1 MLSHFF
7 IDRPIFASVI
17 SIIIMIAGGVAL
29 FGLPIAQYPEITPPQ
44 IQVAATYPGA
54 NADVVSQNVASPI
67 EQQVNGAD
75 DMIYMYSTSSS
86 SGNMTLN
93 VFFDIDRDPDLAQ
106 VDVQNR
112 VNLALPMLPQA
123 VSAQGVQIKKV
134 SATFLMVVAVYAS
147 DDRHDPTYV
156 GNYTNLYV
164 LDAIKRIPGANQ
176 AAILA
181 IPDYAMRLWV
191 KPDRMAQLG
200 ITTRDIV
207 NAVQAQNEQFAVG
220 RVGQPPNDEDVL
232 LTFPVTTKGRLTT
245 PEEFENIILRTDSKG
260 AAIVKLKDVGSAE
273 LGAKDYSL
281 RTRFNGKIATLIAVY
296 QQPGAN
302 ALQVSEDVTRVMAE
316 LDQSFPDGIEYK
328 IALDTTEF
336 VRASIEEVIIT
347 FFMACGLVIL
357 VVLIFLGN
365 FRATL
370 IPVMAV
376 PVSIIG
382 TFIGMQLFGFSIN
395 MLTLFGLV
403 LAIGIVV
410 DDAIVVMENVERNML
425 EFGLSPNAAA
435 KKAMDEVTG
444 PVIATTLV
452 VLAVF
457 VPVAF
462 LGGITGEL
470 YKQFA
475 ITISI
480 SVFFSSIVALTL
492 SPAMTALILKPGHQK
507 KPFFLWFDKLFNR
520 ATDGYIFGVKLAIKR
535 ALLASVL
542 FVALLVGIWGLF
554 NTVPSSF
561 VPAEDMGYLYGL
573 YVLPDSASLDQT
585 SKVGKQAE
593 QILMNHPAVAEV
605 ATFDGYSLLDGQLK
619 TNAGIIFTS
628 LKDFS
633 ERTEPEMQA
642 PAVIAATGRQ
652 MLGIRE
658 GFATPINP
666 PPIPGLGTTGGF
678 EFWVQSQGDRPI
690 QQLEE
695 NIRKLIAEAQKRP
708 ELGRLTTTI
717 NTASRQLLVE
727 LDREKAEVL
736 GVPVQD
742 VYDALQTLF
751 GSLYVSQ
758 FNRYSRLW
766 QVIVQA
772 EAEYRKTPED
782 IAKVYVRN
790 RNGVMVPLSSVVN
803 VSYSTGP
810 DLVTRFNN
818 FPAGKITGDPA
829 PGYSSG
835 QALNA
840 MEELAREF
848 LPADYSF
855 SWSGQAYEEKQSGS
869 ASALVFVFGMIM
881 VFLILAAQYESWSL
895 PISIMMAIPFAIF
908 GALGAIWLRGI
919 ENDIYF
925 QIGLVTLVSLAAK
938 NAILIVEF
946 AAANREEGMSVYDAA
961 VEAARLR
968 LRPICMTAF
977 ASILGTVP
985 LAVASGASAK
995 SRHSIGT
1002 GFIGGMLGATVIAIF
1017 LIPLFYWMLQSMS
1030 DKYFGGKKQPP
1041 PEGKDTAPQE
1051 IEIKE
1056 AHDE

>member
-7 IDRPIFASVI
+7 IDRPIFASVL

-44 IQVAATYPGA
+44 IQVAASYPGA

-200 ITTRDIV
+200 ITTSDIV
-207 NAVQAQNEQFAVG
+207 NAVKAQNEQFAVG
-220 RVGQPPNDEDVL
+220 RVGQPPNDEEVML
-232 LTFPVTTKGRLTT
+232 SFPVTTKGRLTT
-245 PEEFENIILRTDSKG
+245 PQEFENIILRTDAKG

-281 RTRFNGKIATLIAVY
+281 RTRFNGKTATLIAVY

-316 LDQSFPDGIEYK
+316 MEQGFPDGIEYK

-357 VVLIFLGN
+357 VVLVFLGN

-425 EFGLSPNAAA
+425 EFGLSANAAA
-435 KKAMDEVTG
+435 KKAMEEVTG
-444 PVIATTLV
+444 PIIATTLV

-492 SPAMTALILKPGHQK
+492 SPAVTALILKPGHQK
-507 KPFFLWFDKLFNR
+507 KSFFLWFDKLFDK
-520 ATDGYIFGVKLAIKR
+520 ATDGYVFGVKLAIKR
-535 ALLASVL
+535 ALLASLL

-554 NTVPSSF
+554 KVVPSSF
-561 VPAEDMGYLYGL
+561 VPAEDMGYLFGL

-628 LKDFS
+628 LKDFCRS
-633 ERTEPEMQA
+633 
-642 PAVIAATGRQ
+642 
-652 MLGIRE
+652 
-658 GFATPINP
+658 
-666 PPIPGLGTTGGF
+666 IPRRF
-678 EFWVQSQGDRPI
+678 PDW
-690 QQLEE
+690 
-695 NIRKLIAEAQKRP
+695 
-708 ELGRLTTTI
+708 GRL
-717 NTASRQLLVE
+717 
-727 LDREKAEVL
+727 
-736 GVPVQD
+736 
-742 VYDALQTLF
+742 
-751 GSLYVSQ
+751 
-758 FNRYSRLW
+758 
-766 QVIVQA
+766 
-772 EAEYRKTPED
+772 EA
-782 IAKVYVRN
+782 
-790 RNGVMVPLSSVVN
+790 LSSG
-803 VSYSTGP
+803 S
-810 DLVTRFNN
+810 R
-818 FPAGKITGDPA
+818 
-829 PGYSSG
+829 
-835 QALNA
+835 
-840 MEELAREF
+840 AREMA
-848 LPADYSF
+848 LF
-855 SWSGQAYEEKQSGS
+855 S
-869 ASALVFVFGMIM
+869 
-881 VFLILAAQYESWSL
+881 SL
-895 PISIMMAIPFAIF
+895 
-908 GALGAIWLRGI
+908 R
-919 ENDIYF
+919 
-925 QIGLVTLVSLAAK
+925 
-938 NAILIVEF
+938 
-946 AAANREEGMSVYDAA
+946 
-961 VEAARLR
+961 
-968 LRPICMTAF
+968 
-977 ASILGTVP
+977 
-985 LAVASGASAK
+985 
-995 SRHSIGT
+995 
-1002 GFIGGMLGATVIAIF
+1002 
-1017 LIPLFYWMLQSMS
+1017 
-1030 DKYFGGKKQPP
+1030 
-1041 PEGKDTAPQE
+1041 
-1051 IEIKE
+1051 
-1056 AHDE
+1056 

>member
-7 IDRPIFASVI
+7 IDRPIFAAVI
-17 SIIIMIAGGVAL
+17 SIVIMIAGGVAL

-44 IQVAATYPGA
+44 IQVSATYPGA
-54 NADVVSQNVASPI
+54 SGEVVSQNVASPI

-86 SGNMTLN
+86 TGNMTLN
-93 VFFDIDRDPDLAQ
+93 VFFDISRDPDLAQ

-112 VNLALPMLPQA
+112 VNLALPQLPQA

-134 SATFLMVVAVYAS
+134 SATFMIVIAIYS
-147 DDRHDPTYV
+147 PDERYDPTYV
-156 GNYTNLYV
+156 ANYANLYV

-176 AAILA
+176 AAILGT
-181 IPDYAMRLWV
+181 PDYAMRIWV

-200 ITTRDIV
+200 ITTGDIV
-207 NAVQAQNEQFAVG
+207 NAVKAQNEQFAVG
-220 RVGQPPNDEDVL
+220 RVGQPPNEKEVL

-245 PEEFENIILRTDSKG
+245 PEEFENIILRTDSDG
-260 AAIVKLKDVGSAE
+260 AAIVKLKDIGRAE
-273 LGAKDYSL
+273 LGAKDYSI
-281 RTRFNGKIATLIAVY
+281 RTRFRGKSATLIAVY

-302 ALQVSEDVTRVMAE
+302 ALQVSEDVTRTMST
-316 LDQSFPDGIEYK
+316 LGKDFPDGLEYN

-336 VRASIEEVIIT
+336 VRASIDEVITT

-357 VVLIFLGN
+357 VVLIFLGSI
-365 FRATL
+365 RATL

-382 TFIGMQLFGFSIN
+382 TFIGMTMFGFSVN

-425 EFGLSPNAAA
+425 EFGLDPNTAA

-492 SPAMTALILKPGHQK
+492 SPAVCALVLKPGMEK
-507 KPFFLWFDKLFNR
+507 KGFFRWFDKQFDK
-520 ATDGYIFGVKLAIKR
+520 ATEGYVFGVKLAIKR
-535 ALLASVL
+535 AMIACVL
-542 FVALLVGIWGLF
+542 FVALLGGIWVLF
-554 NTVPSSF
+554 NTVPTSF

-573 YVLPDSASLDQT
+573 YVLPDGSSLDRT
-585 SKVGKQAE
+585 SLVGQQAE
-593 QILMNHPAVAEV
+593 AIMMAHPAVEEV
-605 ATFDGYSLLDGQLK
+605 ATFDGYSLLDGQIK
-619 TNAGIIFTS
+619 TNAGLIFAS
-628 LKDFS
+628 LKSFE
-633 ERTEPEMQA
+633 ERGEEELQA
-642 PAVIAATGRQ
+642 EAVVAATGMQ

-678 EFWVQSQGDRPI
+678 EFWVQSQGDGTM

-695 NIRKLIAEAQKRP
+695 QIRNLIAKAKERP
-708 ELGRLTTTI
+708 ELGNLTTTI
-717 NTASRQLLVE
+717 STTSRQLLVD

-736 GVPVQD
+736 GVPVAD

-751 GSLYVSQ
+751 GSIYVSQ
-758 FNRYSRLW
+758 FNRFSRLW

-772 EAEYRKTPED
+772 ESAYRRTPED
-782 IAKVYVRN
+782 IEKVYVRN
-790 RNGVMVPLSSVVN
+790 RNGVMVPLSSVVTTRY
-803 VSYSTGP
+803 VTGP

-818 FPAGKITGDPA
+818 FPAGKLTGNPA
-829 PGYSSG
+829 PGFSSG

-840 MEELAREF
+840 MEALAREN
-848 LPADYSF
+848 LPQDYGF
-855 SWSGQAYEEKQSGS
+855 SWSGQAYEEKQSGG

-881 VFLILAAQYESWSL
+881 VFLILAAQYESWSM
-895 PISIMMAIPFAIF
+895 PVAIIMAIPFAIF
-908 GALGAIWLRGI
+908 GALGAVWLRGI
-919 ENDIYF
+919 NNDIYF

-946 AAANREEGMSVYDAA
+946 AAAQRAEGKSVYDAA
-961 VEAARLR
+961 VDAARLR
-968 LRPICMTAF
+968 IRPICMTAF

-985 LAVASGASAK
+985 LAIASGASAK

-1002 GFIGGMLGATVIAIF
+1002 GFIGGMTGATLIAIF
-1017 LIPLFYWMLQSMS
+1017 LIPLFYWLLQSMS
-1030 DKYFGGKKQPP
+1030 EKYFSGKKLPP
-1041 PEGKDTAPQE
+1041 PDDKTVSPEPVAA
-1051 IEIKE
+1051 KE
-1056 AHDE
+1056 AQDE